1 MSMTPL
7 RQHTALAIDGG
18 GIKGLVVAQA
28 LIALEAEL
36 GGEPLIKL
44 PQLNIMAGTSTG
56 AIITG
61 AIAMGMKAAD
71 IAQVYLDMGQQVFPP
86 LTPEWF
92 PKALEKVDEYLRIVL
107 QTSLYSNEKLIDLL
121 KTTIR
126 QQTGKADLTLAELNE
141 MLGPDK
147 ALILTAVNINERR
160 TRFLKSYKED
170 NGDWK
175 LWEAILASSSAPL
188 ALPVWSR
195 VEAHGKQVYY
205 TDGGVGN
212 YGNPAY
218 VVAQEAVVFRG
229 YAPKD
234 VSVLSFGTGWVNGEN
249 YQKAN
254 GVPTDWH
261 GLNWAT
267 NAPNVILGDTARAQS
282 LDIIEGFGNNQ
293 IDYRRFQFALE
304 QDISADAYGSDETYA
319 FMKKLGDELG
329 ERIRHDQFAPNADPQ
344 FDPEGLYSSQMKY
357 REART
362 VAQSRRD
369 WTVSGER
376 L

>member
-18 GIKGLVVAQA
+18 GIKGLIIAQA
-28 LIALEAEL
+28 LIALEGEV
-36 GGEPLIKL
+36 GGGPLIKL
-44 PQLNIMAGTSTG
+44 PQLKIMAGTSTG
-56 AIITG
+56 AIITA
-61 AIAMGMKAAD
+61 AIAMGMNAPD
-71 IAQVYLDMGQQVFPP
+71 IAQVYLDMGQKVFPP

-92 PKALEKVDEYLRIVL
+92 PKALEQIDEYRRIVF
-107 QTSLYSNEKLIDLL
+107 QTSLYPNDHLIEVL
-121 KTTIR
+121 KSTI
-126 QQTGKADLTLAELNE
+126 QKQTGKADLTLAELNE
-141 MLGPDK
+141 ILGPDK

-160 TRFLKSYKED
+160 TRFLKSYKES

-188 ALPVWSR
+188 ALPVWPR
-195 VEAHGKQVYY
+195 VEADGKPIYY
-205 TDGGVGN
+205 TDGGVGS

-229 YAPKD
+229 YAPED

-249 YQKAN
+249 YEKAN
-254 GVPTDWH
+254 GVPSNWH
-261 GLNWAT
+261 GLKWAL

-304 QDISADAYGSDETYA
+304 QDISADAYGSAEIYT
-319 FMKKLGDELG
+319 FMQKLGDTLG
-329 ERIRHDQFAPNADPQ
+329 ERIRHDQFAPNVDPQ
-344 FDPEGLYSSQMKY
+344 FDPEGLYISQMKY
-357 REART
+357 REAKT
-362 VAQSRRD
+362 AAQSH
-369 WTVSGER
+369 SAK
-376 L
+376 